1 MLRPSTRA
9 ATIAALVLLA
19 ATPALAAPKT
29 APWHTDLD
37 EAREEAWA
45 RGVPMLIFLSRD
57 T

>member
-1 MLRPSTRA
+1 MNTSRA
-9 ATIAALVLLA
+9 VVLALLLVLV

-29 APWHTDLD
+29 AKWFTDLD

-45 RGVPMLIFLSRD
+45 RGVPMLIFLSRF